1 MWILDSSA
9 RLTKSGRIR
18 WLYYIEEPH
27 PCLRISMSSYLNGFG
42 LECTSCCSSPIAVD
56 DSRTGKLGCLT
67 RVQVA
72 ALVLEVRRVHARLG
86 TLGEFNY
93 RMSEED
99 IRLSWKTMDYPSVR
113 LLSPDSTVVLPLRLI
128 FRPSNGFTACRP

>member
-1 MWILDSSA
+1 M
-9 RLTKSGRIR
+9 
-18 WLYYIEEPH
+18 
-27 PCLRISMSSYLNGFG
+27 
-42 LECTSCCSSPIAVD
+42 D
-56 DSRTGKLGCLT
+56 DSRTEKLVCFT
-67 RVQVA
+67 HVQVA

-113 LLSPDSTVVLPLRLI
+113 FLPPDSAEVLPLRQISTFNRIQYVPAIHGKSALEDM
-128 FRPSNGFTACRP
+128 

>member
-1 MWILDSSA
+1 MFFL
-9 RLTKSGRIR
+9 
-18 WLYYIEEPH
+18 
-27 PCLRISMSSYLNGFG
+27 
-42 LECTSCCSSPIAVD
+42 LECPSHFSFPATVD
-56 DSRTGKLGCLT
+56 DSITGKLVCLA

-72 ALVLEVRRVHARLG
+72 ALVSEVRRVHARLG

-113 LLSPDSTVVLPLRLI
+113 LPSPDSAVVLPL
-128 FRPSNGFTACRP
+128 